1 MDVET
6 AYLNAK
12 MIDDKLVYMKI
23 GPLINAIISQL
34 DQIFEKYQDGN
45 GAVIDKLDKALYGC
59 VELAVLWYKDLK
71 ATLVTDEY
79 RVNPY
84 DLCVFN
90 KVYEGEQV
98 TVIFH
103 VDELLGACILSEASE
118 DLNEVLIKKYKKV
131 KVTRG
136 KIHPYLGMI
145 MNFQRPG
152 VVTVANPGYM
162 SDLVKEYGE
171 STPMSTPADE
181 NLFNVKELPLL

>member
-59 VELAVLWYKDLK
+59 VELAVLLYKDLK
-71 ATLVTDEY
+71 ATFVTDEY

-136 KIHPYLGMI
+136 KIRLQM
-145 MNFQRPG
+145 R
-152 VVTVANPGYM
+152 
-162 SDLVKEYGE
+162 L
-171 STPMSTPADE
+171 
-181 NLFNVKELPLL
+181 